1 MVSNGAG
8 EQDDPSNMSES
19 NQEPAHTG
27 WSSMANGAAGAHTEE
42 NGNGEKRPAEE
53 EPTFNQEILVSD
65 AMAKNSRQLLYAHIY
80 NYLIQHK
87 YYETSRRLLDEADVP
102 LSKSFPEERQ
112 KSGEL
117 LHAKMLMNS
126 RDTFL
131 CEWWQSLWTLHEY
144 VESQPV
150 EKISSSRL
158 LREPVTPILPQ
169 RPPSAQGFVPA
180 NSPWMQNQHFMQGG
194 LGYGRM
200 TSNPGMPTNM
210 GPPRGNDVKAGKA
223 GVPPAS
229 PLRKTAASYP
239 QAQTT
244 PGVSHTPTALSGS
257 GAGVPSQIGVAANQ
271 MPAAQSALT
280 TPLYTNLSSAARS
293 TASSTTPQP
302 QAPAKTMMKTF
313 AREYQQM
320 GPLPQ
325 GVANTPVAPDNM
337 MLYMQQQ
344 REMMTRYQGDD
355 DMEKAGMNGAWSAN
369 QQRLH
374 EQYQK
379 NMYMMQ
385 QQQQSKRA
393 QQSRPYPRQQEL
405 SKQAMLAQNAQTT
418 QSSQSGAH
426 QLRHGIQ
433 EHKSEPTSNQQDS
446 AIHQHASPRQPP
458 ASAYP
463 TAGDMVSE
471 SSAGA
476 VPTMDQQ
483 YLNMMMMQY
492 SPTGLSPGLA
502 QPAVNMNETSNT
514 GQSSGPT
521 DKFRDNLAS
530 EFFPLQP
537 SSSQHD

>member
-1 MVSNGAG
+1 MN
-8 EQDDPSNMSES
+8 ES
-19 NQEPAHTG
+19 NQEPAHAG
-27 WSSMANGAAGAHTEE
+27 WSGIANGTAETHTEE
-42 NGNGEKRPAEE
+42 DESGEKRPAEE
-53 EPTFNQEILVSD
+53 EPTFNPEILVSD

-169 RPPSAQGFVPA
+169 RPPSAQGFIPA
-180 NSPWMQNQHFMQGG
+180 NSPWMQNQHLMQGG
-194 LGYGRM
+194 LGYARM
-200 TSNPGMPTNM
+200 ASNPGVPTNM
-210 GPPRGNDVKAGKA
+210 GPPKGSDIKAGKA
-223 GVPPAS
+223 GAPPAS
-229 PLRKTAASYP
+229 PLRKTATSYP
-239 QAQTT
+239 QTQTT
-244 PGVSHTPTALSGS
+244 PGVSHTPTAISGP
-257 GAGVPSQIGVAANQ
+257 AVGVPSQIGVAGGQ
-271 MPAAQSALT
+271 MPPAQSALT
-280 TPLYTNLSSAARS
+280 TPLYTNLPSAARS

-302 QAPAKTMMKTF
+302 QAPSKSMMKTF
-313 AREYQQM
+313 SREHQQM

-325 GVANTPVAPDNM
+325 GATNTPVVPDNM

-355 DMEKAGMNGAWSAN
+355 DMDKANLNGAWSVN

-393 QQSRPYPRQQEL
+393 PQSRPYSRQQEL
-405 SKQAMLAQNAQTT
+405 SKQAILAQNAQTT
-418 QSSQSGAH
+418 QASQSGAH
-426 QLRHGIQ
+426 QPRHGVQ
-433 EHKSEPTSNQQDS
+433 EHKSDTTPSQQES
-446 AIHQHASPRQPP
+446 TLHQHASPPQPP
-458 ASAYP
+458 VSSYP
-463 TAGDMVSE
+463 SAGDMIPDSNA
-471 SSAGA
+471 SA

-492 SPTGLSPGLA
+492 SPTGLSPGLP
-502 QPAVNMNETSNT
+502 QSTGGMNEISST
-514 GQSSGPT
+514 GQSAGPA
-521 DKFRDNLAS
+521 DKFRDNLSS
-530 EFFPLQP
+530 EFFPLRPP
-537 SSSQHD
+537 SSQQN